1 MRGERG
7 FALVVTLI
15 ITALLVA
22 LLVEF
27 VNEVYVDTSHSKNF
41 VASQQAE
48 ILAES
53 GIAGGIKL
61 LQFSGSLRKGGEYTS
76 LLDLWAKP
84 FTHET
89 EVGRVLISIEEESG
103 KLDLNSVVS
112 QTGVPS
118 EFHKD
123 IFLRLLTN
131 LKLSPELYEALADW
145 LDSDATPRPNGAENN
160 YYLSLKPPYQAHN
173 NRFDTLEELALVR
186 GFTPEVLARL
196 RPYVTVYGS
205 GLETG
210 AQTALININ
219 TAPKELL
226 AALDDRLMRGD
237 LADQILEYRK
247 SKPIQSLTAVSGME
261 SIGMD
266 LQSFRANCKGTT
278 YRIRSEGK
286 VGESVSVAE
295 AVVTNVDPQK
305 QSNPTVLYW
314 REY

>member
-61 LQFSGSLRKGGEYTS
+61 LQFSSSLRKGNYSS
-76 LLDLWAKP
+76 LLELWAKSFP
-84 FTHET
+84 YET
-89 EVGRVLISIEEESG
+89 EVGTVTISIEEESG
-103 KLDLNSVVS
+103 KLDLNSATT
-112 QTGVPS
+112 QTGTLGTS
-118 EFHKD
+118 NEYYQQT
-123 IFLRLLTN
+123 LARLFTN
-131 LKLSPELYEALADW
+131 LKLPPELYEALADW
-145 LDSDATPRPNGAENN
+145 ADTDDTPRPNGAESN
-160 YYLSLKPPYQAHN
+160 YYLSLKPSYQAHN

-186 GFTPEVLARL
+186 GFTPEVLAKL

-205 GLETG
+205 GLEAG
-210 AQTALININ
+210 AQTAEININ

-226 AALDDRLMRGD
+226 AALHDDFMRGD
-237 LADQILEYRK
+237 QVERILEHRK
-247 SKPIQSLTAVSGME
+247 TKPVQNLTEVSGLE
-261 SIGMD
+261 TLGAA
-266 LQSFRANCKGTT
+266 LTLKVGCKGTT

-295 AVVTNVDPQK
+295 AVVTKIDEL
-305 QSNPTVLYW
+305 NPTVLYW